1 MTDDVRH
8 HGGYSAAVQV
18 YDPPAVGLNPQDLV
32 ETGAQ
37 YATSGLTTLEARALV
52 AEMQQL
58 AAQVAMA
65 MSPKI
70 MEKIRKV
77 QAARVLEM
85 QQRVMLL
92 PNYMGHVNR
101 ASVLAII
108 QDIAS
113 RVPQQ

>member
-1 MTDDVRH
+1 MSEEVRLRGNH
-8 HGGYSAAVQV
+8 LPVQI
-18 YDPPAVGLNPQDLV
+18 YDPPAVGLNPQDLA
-32 ETGAQ
+32 EMGAQ
-37 YATSGLTTLEARALV
+37 FATSGLTTLEARALV

-65 MSPKI
+65 MAPKI

-77 QAARVLEM
+77 QAARILDM

-108 QDIAS
+108 QDAAS